1 MTFSYLDF
9 LDKPTPENVKAVH
22 KACGMTQPQVATMLG
37 IGLQTYKGWHAPV
50 DKDSH
55 RTPHVTTW
63 NLFLYELEARRLG
76 YQSICDFFNKKH
88 L

>member
-22 KACGMTQPQVATMLG
+22 KACRMTQPQVAAMLG
-37 IGLQTYKGWHAPV
+37 IGLQTYKCWHAPV
-50 DKDSH
+50 DKGSH

-76 YQSICDFFNKKH
+76 YESILDFFQKK
-88 L
+88 

>member
-22 KACGMTQPQVATMLG
+22 KACGMTQPQVATMLS
-37 IGLQTYKGWHAPV
+37 IGLQTYKGWHAPA

-76 YQSICDFFNKKH
+76 YESILDFFQKK
-88 L
+88 

>member
-22 KACGMTQPQVATMLG
+22 KACRMTQLQVAAMLG

-76 YQSICDFFNKKH
+76 YESILDFFQKK
-88 L
+88 

>member
-37 IGLQTYKGWHAPV
+37 IGLQTYKGWHAPA

>member
-1 MTFSYLDF
+1 MIFSYLDF
-9 LDKPTPENVKAVH
+9 LDQLTPENVKAVH
-22 KACGMTQPQVATMLG
+22 KACGMTQPQVAAMLG

-76 YQSICDFFNKKH
+76 FNDLRSFFENH
-88 L
+88 TI